1 MIMPPQSSLGLRWL
15 FFQQPGGTM
24 KRSVLLLLLLPII
37 MYSQFRNDFILV
49 DSGAT
54 PFFDLDYRGNQ
65 HIIWRNTQKKDHGI
79 YYSILDSMGNQVF
92 SARKISST
100 VAGGA
105 APKLSI
111 NKNLVMC
118 VWVDMISLE
127 ASWFKTYI
135 KGKILKDGIDHSDE
149 IILHGAVT
157 GDYNRYHPDIIWHND
172 SILFTVWAGNGSYSG
187 ILGFTNSDIY
197 ADKSIFPPLK
207 RSRQP
212 DTVLVNSRI
221 KVREFLPTI
230 TKHSSGIGYLV
241 VWTEKD
247 SLGVWKIAG
256 ITCDDSLRSYSLR
269 NVFVDFEDST
279 NYGLSKPALIHK
291 QNGNIILAWE
301 RDATNF
307 QANIFFQEFSEQG
320 TPVGA
325 VVKVNETPA
334 SATSSTVADIDSEG
348 RFIIVW
354 EEWPNLKAQ
363 RYSTTGTK
371 IGVNFKVNQNQTN
384 GDYYPITRL
393 RNNKIYTA
401 WNRSDINGNTSVWM
415 NILDFDN
422 PTMSVEKDED
432 YPATYLLS
440 QNFPNPFNPT
450 TTIAFSIPQ
459 AGNVTLKV
467 FDALGREVATLI
479 NGFRSE
485 GKYNAEF
492 DASKL
497 SSGMYLYKLTSGSF
511 SEVKKMILLR

>member
-1 MIMPPQSSLGLRWL
+1 MDTCKLFIGL
-15 FFQQPGGTM
+15 F
-24 KRSVLLLLLLPII
+24 II
-37 MYSQFRNDFILV
+37 STISYSQIKTDFLIA
-49 DSGAT
+49 DSGST
-54 PFFDLDYRGNQ
+54 PFFDFDTNNKIHMVWTNNQ
-65 HIIWRNTQKKDHGI
+65 KRDKSVQ
-79 YYSILDSMGNQVF
+79 YSILDSSGNII
-92 SARKISST
+92 STARRLST
-100 VAGGA
+100 
-105 APKLSI
+105 SI
-111 NKNLVMC
+111 NGGNP
-118 VWVDMISLE
+118 SL
-127 ASWFKTYI
+127 AIRKDYI
-135 KGKILKDGIDHSDE
+135 ACIWGDKVGLDFTVFGTFIIGKILKDGLDYTEEMEIDDFE
-149 IILHGAVT
+149 ITRTDAHRILPGL
-157 GDYNRYHPDIIWHND
+157 IWHND
-172 SILFTVWAGNGSYSG
+172 SILYSYWYGDGALSNPF
-187 ILGFTNSDIY
+187 LGGDIY
-197 ADKSIFPPLK
+197 AQKMVFPPLRK
-207 RSRQP
+207 SHP
-212 DTVLVNSRI
+212 LNYVLDNPQVKVNEI
-221 KVREFLPTI
+221 LPTVI
-230 TKHSSGIGYLV
+230 KKSAGAGYLS
-241 VWTEKD
+241 VWVEKD
-247 SLGVWKIAG
+247 SLNVLRIAG
-256 ITCDDSLRSYSLR
+256 VSCDDSLKPNSSKIT
-269 NVFVDFEDST
+269 FVNLDSVKF
-279 NYGLSKPALIHK
+279 YISKPTVFHK
-291 QNGNIILAWE
+291 QNGNIIIAWE
-301 RDATNF
+301 KDTTNF

-384 GDYYPITRL
+384 GDYFPITRL

-401 WNRSDINGNTSVWM
+401 WNRSDINWNTSVWM

-467 FDALGREVATLI
+467 FDALGREVATLV

-497 SSGMYLYKLTSGSF
+497 SSGMYIYKLTSDKYT
-511 SEVKKMILLR
+511 EVKKMMLVK